1 MIVILNGKNIT
12 VADDT
17 TLATLLAQEHIDT
30 ANTAI
35 AVDEVV
41 VSRSRWAEYT
51 LRDNSRILLIKATQG
66 G

>member
-17 TLATLLAQEHIDT
+17 TLATLLAHEHIDT

-51 LRDNSRILLIKATQG
+51 LKDNSRILLIKATQG

>member
-30 ANTAI
+30 ANTAL
-35 AVDEVV
+35 AVEEVV
-41 VSRSRWAEYT
+41 VSRSSWAEYT
-51 LRDNSRILLIKATQG
+51 LKDNSRILLIKATQG

>member
-12 VADDT
+12 VADET

-35 AVDEVV
+35 AVDVV
-41 VSRSRWAEYT
+41 VSRSCWAEYT
-51 LRDNSRILLIKATQG
+51 LKDNSRILLIKATQG